1 MVCTIQQL
9 AIHRMQ
15 SVVNDY
21 SVDRFLF
28 EIKLTN
34 LCQI

>member
-15 SVVNDY
+15 SVVND